1 MAVRSASGRRMIV
14 DNILIASDVFLRC
27 TLTPNQS
34 EAIGYQCIGGLQRC
48 LSRLLVGRV
57 AICIRICYRINSP
70 IELSENRLFLL
81 IYNGTCVDIFC
92 VGGNSLIRVPKLPSG
107 QFPSPGANYQFQSGW
122 LFGGTEST
130 SANNGTWRGF
140 PLLWGITF
148 AFAAFNLYTTSP

>member
-34 EAIGYQCIGGLQRC
+34 EAIGYHYQCIGGLQRC
-48 LSRLLVGRV
+48 LSRLAVGRV

-107 QFPSPGANYQFQSGW
+107 QFPSPGANYQFQSG
-122 LFGGTEST
+122 
-130 SANNGTWRGF
+130 
-140 PLLWGITF
+140 
-148 AFAAFNLYTTSP
+148 